1 MKVKELIK
9 QLENCDPNATVILY
23 VNEYD
28 AEVYDVE
35 PIPFADVDNMEY
47 DTGWSIV
54 ENMYLGK
61 SIVYIK
67 GDK

>member
-9 QLENCDPNATVILY
+9 LLEECDPNATVILY

-28 AEVYDVE
+28 AEIYDVE
-35 PIPFADVDNMEY
+35 PIPVVNIDDVKY

-54 ENMYLGK
+54 GDTYLGK

>member
-23 VNEYD
+23 VNEFD
-28 AEVYDVE
+28 AEIYDVE
-35 PIPFADVDNMEY
+35 PIPVVTIDDVEY
-47 DTGWSIV
+47 DVGWSIV
-54 ENMYLGK
+54 EDTYLGK

>member
-9 QLENCDPNATVILY
+9 LLEECDPNATIILY

-28 AEVYDVE
+28 AEIYDVE
-35 PIPFADVDNMEY
+35 PIPVVTMDDIEY

-54 ENMYLGK
+54 EDTYLGK